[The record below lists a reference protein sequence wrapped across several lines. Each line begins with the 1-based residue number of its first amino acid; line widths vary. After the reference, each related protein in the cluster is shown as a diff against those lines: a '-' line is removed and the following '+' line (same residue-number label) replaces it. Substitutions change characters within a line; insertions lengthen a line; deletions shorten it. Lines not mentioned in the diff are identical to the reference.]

1 MKLSDKIKAMAV
13 LLDHTKGN
21 SEEATVLAREALT
34 QVAAAVADS
43 GSLQK
48 IFDQFIARVDAE
60 MREKADSKTVQ
71 DLVSHQALSAIIDDL
86 ASTWGD
92 QLQRA
97 HADVSALKRGLKHV
111 NDRSSAGLA
120 KCLSC
125 SGPMPNPKPAL
136 YWSRPGIDP
145 VMTNGRSGTYRLA
158 HVHSSNKPPRTA
170 APPGVGSSTSPSK
183 RVSTALPELTPRDYG
198 REDGG
203 GTGGGSTDVAS
214 DNASRVEVFMHSD
227 EGE

>member
-1 MKLSDKIKAMAV
+1 M
-13 LLDHTKGN
+13 
-21 SEEATVLAREALT
+21 
-34 QVAAAVADS
+34 
-43 GSLQK
+43 
-48 IFDQFIARVDAE
+48 
-60 MREKADSKTVQ
+60 
-71 DLVSHQALSAIIDDL
+71 
-86 ASTWGD
+86 
-92 QLQRA
+92 
-97 HADVSALKRGLKHV
+97 HACMH
-111 NDRSSAGLA
+111 
-120 KCLSC
+120 
-125 SGPMPNPKPAL
+125 L
-136 YWSRPGIDP
+136 YNVYIY
-145 VMTNGRSGTYRLA
+145 TYRLA